1 MTFSSVRRSTICR
14 AVLAGAVLV
23 GAPMLLA
30 GCTPTPSVGTAWTA
44 PGWYLQKSQLIQP
57 AGNSYFGG
65 PYTYEK
71 CEEERIR
78 QPPETATQLLCVR
91 ENRRPDKFGRD

>member
-14 AVLAGAVLV
+14 AVLAGTV
-23 GAPMLLA
+23 LA
-30 GCTPTPSVGTAWTA
+30 GISALGACTPTPSVGTAWTA
-44 PGWYLQKSQLIQP
+44 PGWYLQKAQLIQP

>member
-1 MTFSSVRRSTICR
+1 MTFSSVRRSPVCR
-14 AVLAGAVLV
+14 AVLAGAA
-23 GAPMLLA
+23 GASLLA

-44 PGWYLQKSQLIQP
+44 PGWYLQKAQLIQP

>member
-14 AVLAGAVLV
+14 AVLAGTGLA
-23 GAPMLLA
+23 GAALLA
-30 GCTPTPSVGTAWTA
+30 GCTPTPSVATMWNG
-44 PGWYLQKSQLIQP
+44 PGWYLQKNQMIQP

>member
-1 MTFSSVRRSTICR
+1 MSFWSVRRSTICR
-14 AVLAGAVLV
+14 LVLAGTVLAGSAFV
-23 GAPMLLA
+23 GA
-30 GCTPTPSVGTAWTA
+30 CTPTPSVATAWTA
-44 PGWYLQKSQLIQP
+44 PGWYLQKNNMIQA